1 MIEVRHL
8 KKSFPGATPI
18 VDLNAVI
25 NKGDVISVIGP
36 SGTGKSTFLRCLN
49 MLDPPTSGE
58 ILIDGECV
66 TRKGCD
72 LNRVRQKMGMVF
84 QSFNLFEHM
93 TVIENVMY
101 GPVSI
106 KKEDRQTAYSRG
118 MKLLRRVGM
127 AEKAMNYPDELSGGQ
142 KQRAAIARTLAME
155 PEIILFDEPTSALD
169 PNMVE
174 EVQDVIR
181 ELAQDGMTMLIV
193 THEMRFAREIANR
206 VFYMDRGIIY
216 EEGTPEEIFK
226 HPKQERTREF
236 VYRMRT
242 LHRQISKDRFDYWEL
257 GSEME
262 KFGRRNMLSRKMITY
277 SWAVIEELAQ
287 LWLVPRLADDEIIDF
302 TFECFREKPEA
313 HIFFEFNESALDR
326 AGLPDIDPEDP
337 EYSRLAAEA
346 VTKDMEPVSAAL
358 LKNAVDNFTVSKQN
372 GRVKIKVDVKEVGSR
387 ETSSRADRESII

>member
-1 MIEVRHL
+1 MIEIKHL

-18 VDLNAVI
+18 VDMNAEI
-25 NKGDVISVIGP
+25 KKGDVISIIGP
-36 SGTGKSTFLRCLN
+36 SGTGKSTLLRCLN

-58 ILIDGECV
+58 IYIDGECI
-66 TRKGCD
+66 TQKGCD
-72 LNRVRQKMGMVF
+72 LSRIRQKMGMVF

-106 KKEDRQTAYSRG
+106 KKEDRQAAYNRA
-118 MKLLRRVGM
+118 MKLLERVGM

-142 KQRAAIARTLAME
+142 KQRVAIARTLAME

-193 THEMRFAREIANR
+193 THEMRFAREVANR
-206 VFYMDRGIIY
+206 VFYLDQGIIY
-216 EEGTPEEIFK
+216 EEGTPEEIFEN
-226 HPKQERTREF
+226 PKQDRTREF

-242 LHRQISKDRFDYWEL
+242 LHREITKERFDYWEL

-262 KFGRRNMLSRKMITY
+262 KFAHRNMLPQKMITY
-277 SWAVIEELAQ
+277 SRTVIEELAQ
-287 LWLVPRLADDEIIDF
+287 LWMVPRLADDETIDF
-302 TFECFREKPEA
+302 TFECFRERSEA
-313 HIFFEFNESALDR
+313 HIFFSFNESALDR
-326 AGLPDIDPEDP
+326 SGLPDISQGNPDF
-337 EYSRLAAEA
+337 SHLTTEA
-346 VTKDMEPVSAAL
+346 VLKDMDPVSAAL
-358 LKNAVDNFTVSKQN
+358 LKNAVEDFAVTEQD
-372 GRVKIKVDVKEVGSR
+372 GRVMIRVNIRKAGS
-387 ETSSRADRESII
+387 

>member
-1 MIEVRHL
+1 MIEARHL
-8 KKSFPGATPI
+8 KKSFPGATPL

-25 NKGDVISVIGP
+25 NKGDIIAIIGP

-58 ILIDGECV
+58 ITVDGECI

-106 KKEDRQTAYSRG
+106 KKEDRQAAYSRG
-118 MKLLRRVGM
+118 MKLLERVGM
-127 AEKAMNYPDELSGGQ
+127 AEKAMNFPDELSGGQ
-142 KQRAAIARTLAME
+142 KQRVAIARTLAME

-193 THEMRFAREIANR
+193 THEMRFAREVANR
-206 VFYMDRGIIY
+206 VFYLDQGIIY
-216 EEGTPEEIFK
+216 EEGTPEEIFQ
-226 HPKQERTREF
+226 HPKKERTKEF

-242 LHRQISKDRFDYWEL
+242 LSRQIPKKRFDYWEL

-262 KFGRRNMLSRKMITY
+262 KFGRRNLLPQKMITY
-277 SWAVIEELAQ
+277 SWTVIEELAQ
-287 LWLVPRLADDEIIDF
+287 LWMVPRLADDETIDF
-302 TFECFREKPEA
+302 TFECFRERPEA
-313 HIFFEFNESALDR
+313 HILFCFREAALDR
-326 AGLPDIDPEDP
+326 TGLPDVNPEDP
-337 EYSRLAAEA
+337 EFSRLTAEA
-346 VTKDMEPVSAAL
+346 VLKDMDPVSAAL
-358 LKNAVDNFTVSKQN
+358 LKNAVDDFIISEQA
-372 GRVKIKVDVKEVGSR
+372 GRVMIRINV
-387 ETSSRADRESII
+387 RESRS